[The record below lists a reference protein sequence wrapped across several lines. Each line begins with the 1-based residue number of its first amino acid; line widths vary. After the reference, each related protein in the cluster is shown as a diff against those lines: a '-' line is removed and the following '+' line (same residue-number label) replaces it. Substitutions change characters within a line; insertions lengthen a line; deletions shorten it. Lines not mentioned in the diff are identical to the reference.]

1 MTTVDQTTP
10 GDVDPLVLTAPAR
23 AGQRLAA
30 LALDVLVPVALAVIA
45 SLLFVWGF
53 VSAGWILA
61 LAAVVLVVV
70 SLATLGRSGRTL
82 GRIAAGTRTVER
94 STGAAAGA
102 SVVPRLIAGRL
113 GTFDIHRG
121 RDPFAPALSPF
132 EFPAGQRLVATPAR
146 STLAP
151 VLELDSGQRLT
162 LDAALVLG
170 RNPSAPPDA
179 PAEIYRWTDLSRTL
193 SKSHARL
200 EWDGRLVWVT
210 DLSSTNGTFV
220 RTGSASQPLL
230 PHQRTPLTGET
241 ILELGDR
248 LVTVRV
254 AA

>member
-23 AGQRLAA
+23 ASQRLAA

-53 VSAGWILA
+53 ESGGWILA
-61 LAAVVLVVV
+61 IAAVAFVVV

-102 SVVPRLIAGRL
+102 SVLSRLVAGRL
-113 GTFDIHRG
+113 GTFDVHRG

-132 EFPAGQRLVATPAR
+132 EFPVQQRLVATPAR

-220 RTGSASQPLL
+220 RTASASQPLL
-230 PHQRTPLTGET
+230 PHQRTPLSGET

>member
-30 LALDVLVPVALAVIA
+30 LAVDVLVPVALALIA
-45 SLLFVWGF
+45 ALLFLMAVP
-53 VSAGWILA
+53 VAAWIL
-61 LAAVVLVVV
+61 VLVTVPLIV
-70 SLATLGRSGRTL
+70 GSLATLGRSGLTL
-82 GRIAAGTRTVER
+82 GRIAAGTRTVDR
-94 STGAAAGA
+94 RTGAAAGA
-102 SVVPRLIAGRL
+102 SVLAKLLVGRL

-132 EFPAGQRLVATPAR
+132 EFPARQPVIATPAR
-146 STLAP
+146 ITFAP
-151 VLELDSGQRLT
+151 VVELDSGQRLT

-170 RNPSAPPDA
+170 RNPSAPADA
-179 PAEIYRWTDLSRTL
+179 PAEVYHWTDLSRTL

-210 DLSSTNGTFV
+210 DLASTNGTVV
-220 RTGSASQPLL
+220 RTAGPPQPLI
-230 PHQRTPLTGET
+230 PYQRTPLAAEA

-254 AA
+254 PA